1 MAAGEWSAVEGKR
14 RGGALVR
21 KTLAILAVAV
31 AAFWA
36 VALLQPTP
44 VDATSHRAV
53 RSFSASWVLP
63 DGRLEVT
70 ITPTGY
76 GSIGQVVETLP
87 AGFSYS
93 GSDLSDS
100 QVAADGRTVT
110 FTLLGE
116 EAFAYT
122 VTAPAAAGSYEFSGI
137 IKDVDK
143 AEASVAGAS
152 SIRVGPPPTPA
163 PTSTP
168 TPTPTPTPTSTPTP
182 TPTLTPVPSPTPT
195 PTPAPATTPE
205 RTATATLVPTAAP
218 TATPE
223 PTATAAPEPT
233 PEPTAAA
240 TPEPTAEPTATLE
253 PTASPTPQ
261 IMLVVE
267 PTATPA
273 PTATVVVA
281 AAGDG
286 PPGIL
291 WLIPV
296 VVLLGLVL
304 AVLFY
309 LRTRR

>member
-21 KTLAILAVAV
+21 KALAILAVAV

-168 TPTPTPTPTSTPTP
+168 TPTPTPTSTPTP
-182 TPTLTPVPSPTPT
+182 TPTLTPIPSPTPT

-205 RTATATLVPTAAP
+205 RRTTATLVPTAVP

-223 PTATAAPEPT
+223 TTATAAPEPT

-296 VVLLGLVL
+296 VVLFGLVL
-304 AVLFY
+304 AVFFY

>member
-1 MAAGEWSAVEGKR
+1 M
-14 RGGALVR
+14 VR
-21 KTLAILAVAV
+21 KALAMLAVAV

-53 RSFSASWVLP
+53 RSFSAPWVLP

-70 ITPTGY
+70 IAPTGY

-93 GSDLSDS
+93 GSDLSES
-100 QVAADGRTVT
+100 QVAANGQTVT

-116 EAFAYT
+116 ETFAYT
-122 VTAPAAAGSYEFSGI
+122 VTAPAAGGSYEFSGI
-137 IKDVDK
+137 IKDEDK
-143 AEASVAGAS
+143 AEASVVGAS
-152 SIRVGPPPTPA
+152 SIRVGSP
-163 PTSTP
+163 P
-168 TPTPTPTPTSTPTP
+168 TPTPTFTPTPTTTPTTAPTPTSTP

-195 PTPAPATTPE
+195 HTPAPTTTPE
-205 RTATATLVPTAAP
+205 RRTTATLVPAAAP

-223 PTATAAPEPT
+223 PTAAAAPEPT

-240 TPEPTAEPTATLE
+240 TPEPTAEPAATLE

-261 IMLVVE
+261 TMLVVE

-291 WLIPV
+291 WFIPV
-296 VVLLGLVL
+296 VVLLVLVL
-304 AVLFY
+304 AVFFY